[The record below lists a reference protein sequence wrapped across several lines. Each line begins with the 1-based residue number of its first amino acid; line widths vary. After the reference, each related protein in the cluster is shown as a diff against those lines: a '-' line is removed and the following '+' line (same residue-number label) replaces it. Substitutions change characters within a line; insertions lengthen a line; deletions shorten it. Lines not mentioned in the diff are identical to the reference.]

1 MSTVMF
7 NHKFRKCV
15 FAWRVTIKS
24 VQTKL
29 ALYALGSVLA
39 VISSTVAAE
48 DLNSSK
54 FSKMPH
60 DKVVFLEQ
68 GWDDEKRAVFYQT
81 TQGSRM
87 LPYDWF
93 LKLEQANRREKLSSA
108 SNIRKM
114 GFLVDGRSDANPDGL
129 PVGFA
134 KDVDPIKGD
143 SIGLTCAACHTGQLE
158 RHGTKVRID
167 GGQSMG
173 DIEQLQNGIFAS
185 LAATLEDD
193 KKFGRFSDRVIG
205 RLASDDARNKL
216 FTGIEYYR
224 DWWKARI
231 ERSKGI
237 TPHGPSRTD
246 AFTIIANEVTCRF
259 LAIPENCPPANAV
272 APNQFPFLWDTP
284 DFEWVQYNSSVH
296 NPLGRNVGEVT
307 GVYAE
312 MKFSGGS
319 IISSANINNLY
330 DLEELLKE
338 LHAPAW
344 PEELFGKIDTGL
356 AEQGEPIFADKCS
369 GCHAEHPDRTAPNA
383 FGKTF
388 AKVNFDTPLCV
399 LNTDPS
405 SCVVDLNTDPTAA
418 SSFATRRA
426 FPGVFLPVAVA
437 RGVIPDLEGKVPVA
451 ELLNI
456 SGSAIISKFFT
467 NPNSVLLR
475 SPIEYLGFRESLS
488 PSVAQLTTYK
498 ARPLNGVAFT
508 APYLHNGSVA
518 SMYELLLPEDQRL
531 AKFYVGSKRF
541 DPIQLGFSTKRE
553 RNPNT
558 VLLDTT
564 AKGNGNSGHEFG
576 TDLSHD
582 DRMAVIEYIKTLK

>member
-1 MSTVMF
+1 M
-7 NHKFRKCV
+7 KY
-15 FAWRVTIKS
+15 

-39 VISSTVAAE
+39 VVSSTVVAE
-48 DLNSSK
+48 NLNSSK
-54 FSKMPH
+54 FSKTL
-60 DKVVFLEQ
+60 DDQVVFLEQ

-108 SNIRKM
+108 SNMRKM
-114 GFLVDGRSDANPDGL
+114 GYLVDERSDANPDRL

-134 KDVDPIKGD
+134 KDVDLVKGD

-158 RHGTKVRID
+158 HHGTKVRID

-173 DIEQLQNGIFAS
+173 DIEQLQNGILAS
-185 LAATLEDD
+185 LVATLADD
-193 KKFGRFSDRVIG
+193 KKFGRFSDSVIG
-205 RLASDDARNKL
+205 KLASDEARNAL
-216 FTGIEYYR
+216 FTKIEYYR

-246 AFTIIANEVTCRF
+246 AFTIIANEVTCRS
-259 LAIPENCPPANAV
+259 LAIPENCALAV

-296 NPLGRNVGEVT
+296 SPLGRNVGEVT

-312 MKFSGGS
+312 MEIFADGS
-319 IISSANINNLY
+319 ISSSANINNLY

-344 PEELFGKIDTGL
+344 PEDIFGKIDTGL
-356 AEQGEPIFADKCS
+356 ADQGEVIFTAKCLS
-369 GCHAEHPDRTAPNA
+369 CHTEDPQPRTKPNK
-383 FGKTF
+383 FDKTF
-388 AKVNFDTPLCV
+388 AKVNFDTPLSV
-399 LNTDPS
+399 LK
-405 SCVVDLNTDPTAA
+405 TDPTAA
-418 SSFATRRA
+418 LSFATRRA
-426 FPGVFLPVAVA
+426 FPGAFLPLAVA
-437 RGVIPDLEGKVPVA
+437 RGVVVGPDGKVPVA
-451 ELLNI
+451 ALLNI
-456 SGSAIISKFFT
+456 SGSSIITGFFT
-467 NPNSVLLR
+467 NGALLR
-475 SPIEYLGFRESLS
+475 SPIEYLGYRESRS
-488 PSVAQLTTYK
+488 PSIAQLTTYK

-518 SMYELLLPEDQRL
+518 SIYELLLPAAERL
-531 AKFYVGSKRF
+531 NKFYVGSKRF
-541 DPIQLGFSTKRE
+541 DPVYLGYSTKRE
-553 RNPNT
+553 PNT

-564 AKGNGNSGHEFG
+564 ALGNSNSGHEFG

-582 DRMAVIEYIKTLK
+582 ERMAVIEYIKTLK